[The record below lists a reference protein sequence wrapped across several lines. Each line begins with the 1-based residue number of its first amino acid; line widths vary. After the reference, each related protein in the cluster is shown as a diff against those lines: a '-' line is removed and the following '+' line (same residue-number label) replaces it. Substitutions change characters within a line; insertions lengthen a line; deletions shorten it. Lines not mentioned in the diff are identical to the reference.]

1 MDRLLSLWNVK
12 VDEVRLVWRGSFG
25 ALTSKHL
32 YKKPKTNKT
41 TPPPKK
47 KQISDMQTSTLS
59 RNKYTK
65 SWGKASGG
73 LPAFQ
78 SRYTDTWFQQY
89 GHTDI
94 VGQGHFIK
102 HLIRNERCYWS
113 RGVGCICFLPRHMKK
128 WSVLKFACQKKKK
141 KKIQQLQ
148 SVHSLPENIQNLTK
162 KKKKA

>member
-1 MDRLLSLWNVK
+1 MRSDWSGGDLSEPSPANICTK
-12 VDEVRLVWRGSFG
+12 NQKQTKR
-25 ALTSKHL
+25 
-32 YKKPKTNKT
+32 
-41 TPPPKK
+41 PPPQK